1 MAPISIARRIE
12 APHGIVWAAI
22 ADLGSHTNWMRD
34 ARSMEFVGDQRRGNG
49 TRMEVESVFGPFR
62 TVDIME
68 VVGWEEGRR
77 IEVDHRGLIT
87 GRGSLGAYPVE
98 EDTMVIWEESLVFPW
113 WLGGVVTAWL
123 TRPMFAAI
131 WRGNLRRL
139 EESLSVP

>member
-1 MAPISIARRIE
+1 
-12 APHGIVWAAI
+12 
-22 ADLGSHTNWMRD
+22 
-34 ARSMEFVGDQRRGNG
+34 
-49 TRMEVESVFGPFR
+49 MEVESVFGPFR

-68 VVGWEEGRR
+68 VVGWEEGRL

-87 GRGSLGAYPVE
+87 GRGSLGAYPLE
-98 EDTMVIWEESLVFPW
+98 EDTMVTWEESLVFPW